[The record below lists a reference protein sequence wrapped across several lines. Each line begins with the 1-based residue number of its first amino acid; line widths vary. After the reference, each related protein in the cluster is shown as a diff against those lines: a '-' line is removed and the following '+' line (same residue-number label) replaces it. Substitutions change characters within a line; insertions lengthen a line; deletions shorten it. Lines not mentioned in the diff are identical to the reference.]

1 MKHPAL
7 PVSRAALAVMVV
19 SGAIALAAC
28 SRPAPAPEPV
38 RAVRTLTVGTD
49 SAGGVMEYAADV
61 RARVESRLGFRV
73 GGKMTRRS
81 VDLGDTVKAGQVL
94 AQIDPQDLRLG
105 QESARAGVN
114 AAKVQF
120 ELAEAD
126 FKRFSDLRQQNFISA
141 AELERREATLKS
153 AQATYQQAQAQA
165 GVQGNQAAYATL
177 VADAAGVVTA
187 VDAEPGQ
194 VIAAGAPVVR
204 VALDGPR
211 DVVFTV
217 PEDRVAFVRSLEGS
231 KGALQV
237 QPWGGGAPVAATV
250 REVAAAADPT
260 TRTFVVKA
268 DVARGAGLQL
278 GQTVTVKIEVPR
290 TEGIVK
296 LPLTA
301 VFETGGKTAVWV
313 LDDKSMT
320 VQPQPVQVATAD
332 GNAVV
337 VAAGLRPGQ
346 EVVSAGAHVL
356 TPGQTV
362 KRYIDPHRAAA
373 ALGSV
378 STPVRDGASG
388 AGGAGVA
395 AAAR

>member
-1 MKHPAL
+1 
-7 PVSRAALAVMVV
+7 MVV
-19 SGAIALAAC
+19 AGSVMLAAC
-28 SRPAPAPEPV
+28 SRSAPTPEPV
-38 RAVRTLTVGTD
+38 RAVRTQIVGAE
-49 SAGGVMEYAADV
+49 SAGGVLEYAADV

-105 QESARAGVN
+105 QDAARAAAH

-120 ELAEAD
+120 ELAEAE

-153 AQATYQQAQAQA
+153 AQASYLQAQAQA
-165 GVQGNQAAYATL
+165 SVQGNQAGYATL
-177 VADAAGVVTA
+177 VADAAGVVTSI
-187 VDAEPGQ
+187 DAEPGQ
-194 VIAAGAPVVR
+194 VVAAGTPVVR

-217 PEDRVAFVRSLEGS
+217 PEDKIAFIRSLEGRA
-231 KGALQV
+231 GALRV

-250 REVAAAADPT
+250 REVAAAADPI

-268 DVARGAGLQL
+268 DIARDAGLQL
-278 GQTVTVKIEVPR
+278 GQTVTVKVEVPR
-290 TEGIVK
+290 TEGIFK
-296 LPLTA
+296 LPLSA
-301 VFETGGKTAVWV
+301 VFDAGGKTTVWV
-313 LDDKSMT
+313 LDGKTMT

-337 VAAGLRPGQ
+337 IATGLHPGQ
-346 EVVSAGAHVL
+346 EVVSAGVHVL

-362 KRYIDPHRAAA
+362 KRYVDPHGAAA

-388 AGGAGVA
+388 SVA